1 MDRIGIMG
9 GTFNPIHIG
18 HLMMAEAAKEALSL
32 DEVWFVPT
40 GFSYMK
46 GSRQASENMPLP
58 EERLEM
64 TRLAVRDNDRFR
76 CADLE
81 VRRQG
86 ATYTYETLEELRE
99 TYPEKTFFFLFG
111 ADCLYTIE
119 NWREPARIFDAC
131 ELVAAVRQGA
141 STDAMQ
147 EKIAQL
153 KERFGARITLLPFR
167 NLEISSTEIR
177 SCVREGRS
185 IRYMTPQPVISYI
198 EEKGFYRKGKPL
210 E

>member
-9 GTFNPIHIG
+9 GTFNPVHMG
-18 HLMMAEAAKEALSL
+18 HLLLAEAAREAFSL

-40 GFSYMK
+40 GYSYMK
-46 GSRQASENMPLP
+46 GARQSLENMPLP

-64 TRLAVRDNDRFR
+64 TRLAVQDNVCFR
-76 CADLE
+76 CMDIE

-86 ATYTYETLEELRE
+86 ATYTYETMEELRAA
-99 TYPEKTFFFLFG
+99 YPEKEFFFLIG

-119 NWREPARIFDAC
+119 NWREPERIFRAC

-141 STDAMQ
+141 DIADMQ
-147 EKIAQL
+147 RKIAQL
-153 KERFGARITLLPFR
+153 KSRFGARITLLPFR

-177 SCVREGRS
+177 KCVREGRS

-198 EEKGFYRKGKPL
+198 ETKGFYRETK
-210 E
+210 